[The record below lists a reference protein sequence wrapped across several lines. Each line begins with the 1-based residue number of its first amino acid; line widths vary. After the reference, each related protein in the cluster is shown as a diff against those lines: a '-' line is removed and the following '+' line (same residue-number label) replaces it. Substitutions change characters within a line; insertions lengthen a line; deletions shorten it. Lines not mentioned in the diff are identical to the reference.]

1 VKEVVMLGSGREVR
15 GGISAMV
22 NVCFEH
28 GLFDRWHA
36 RYLATHRDGP
46 RPLKALRAA
55 TSFAR
60 FAALVA
66 AGRVALV
73 HAHIASGAS
82 LWRKA
87 AFVRLARAARVPYV
101 LHVHAGDFE
110 AYYRRSSRL
119 TRALLRDLYA
129 KAATVVALSA
139 AWKAP
144 IEAVVPEARVQVVPN
159 PVAIPTW
166 NPHAA
171 PRRPVALF
179 LGVVRPEKG
188 VYELLAAWP
197 RVLAKL
203 PDARLVIAGS
213 GEIDR
218 ARATARELGICGSVD
233 FPGWVG
239 AEEKARLLAKASA
252 LVLPSHFEAL
262 PMAVLEGMAA
272 GLPVVATRVG
282 AIPDA
287 VGPEAGLLVEPRDV
301 GALAE
306 ALGLALGDSPRRIA
320 MGAAARLRAR
330 ENFSAEVV
338 VPAIE
343 RLWAS
348 LAPDAKRTNAWVA
361 VGP

>member
-1 VKEVVMLGSGREVR
+1 MLGSGREVR

-28 GLFDRWHA
+28 GLFDRWRA
-36 RYLATHRDGP
+36 RYLATHCDGA

-55 TSFAR
+55 VSFAR
-60 FAALVA
+60 FAALLA
-66 AGRVALV
+66 IGRVALV

-82 LWRKA
+82 FWRKA
-87 AFVRLARAARVPYV
+87 AFIHLARAAGVPYV

-110 AYYRRSSRL
+110 AFYRRSGRL
-119 TRALLRDLYA
+119 TRALLCDLYR
-129 KAATVVALSA
+129 KAARVVALSP

-144 IEAVVPEARVQVVPN
+144 IEAVVPEARIEVVPN
-159 PVAIPTW
+159 PVTIPPW

-179 LGVVRPEKG
+179 LGVVRAEKG

-197 RVLAKL
+197 RVLARL
-203 PDARLVIAGS
+203 PDARLVIAGT
-213 GEIDR
+213 GELAR
-218 ARATARELGICGSVD
+218 ARAFAQEQGVSSSID
-233 FPGWVG
+233 FPGWVDAAG
-239 AEEKARLLAKASA
+239 KARLLARASA

-272 GLPVVATRVG
+272 GLPIVATRVG
-282 AIPDA
+282 AIPET
-287 VGPEAGLLVEPRDV
+287 VGPEAGLLVPPHDV
-301 GALAE
+301 QALAE
-306 ALGLALGDSPRRIA
+306 ALATALGDGAQRIA

-343 RLWAS
+343 RLWGS
-348 LAPDAKRTNAWVA
+348 LAPDTKRTNAWVA
-361 VGP
+361 AGP

>member
-1 VKEVVMLGSGREVR
+1 MMEVVMLGSGREVR

-22 NVCFEH
+22 NVCFEQ

-36 RYLATHRDGP
+36 RYLATHCDGA
-46 RPLKALRAA
+46 RPVKALRAA
-55 TSFAR
+55 ASFAR
-60 FAALVA
+60 FATLLA
-66 AGRVALV
+66 AGRIALV

-87 AFVRLARAARVPYV
+87 AFIRLARAAGVPYV

-110 AYYRRSSRL
+110 ARYVRASRP
-119 TRALLRDLYA
+119 TRALLRDLYR
-129 KAATVVALSA
+129 KASRVIALSPS
-139 AWKAP
+139 WKEP
-144 IEAVVPEARVQVVPN
+144 IEGVVPEARVDVVPN
-159 PVAIPTW
+159 PVAIPPW

-179 LGVVRPEKG
+179 LGVVRAEKG

-197 RVLAKL
+197 WVLAKI
-203 PDARLVIAGS
+203 PEARLVIAGT
-213 GEIDR
+213 GELAR
-218 ARATARELGICGSVD
+218 ARALAQELGISPSIE

-239 AEEKARLLAKASA
+239 PEENARLLAKSSA

-272 GLPVVATRVG
+272 GLPIVATRVG
-282 AIPDA
+282 AIPEA
-287 VGPEAGLLVEPRDV
+287 VGAQAGILVPPHDV
-301 GALAE
+301 DALAR
-306 ALGLALGDSPRRIA
+306 ALTVTLGDGPQRIA

-343 RLWAS
+343 RLWSS
-348 LAPDAKRTNAWVA
+348 LAPDTKRTNRWVA
-361 VGP
+361 AGP

>member
-1 VKEVVMLGSGREVR
+1 MKEVVMLGSGREVR

-22 NVCFEH
+22 NVCFEQ

-36 RYLATHRDGP
+36 RYLATHCDGA
-46 RPLKALRAA
+46 RPVKALRAA
-55 TSFAR
+55 ASFAR
-60 FAALVA
+60 FATLLA
-66 AGRVALV
+66 AGRIALV

-87 AFVRLARAARVPYV
+87 AFIRLARAAGVPYV

-110 AYYRRSSRL
+110 AHYVRASRP
-119 TRALLRDLYA
+119 TRALLRDLYR
-129 KAATVVALSA
+129 KASRVIALSPS
-139 AWKAP
+139 WKEP
-144 IEAVVPEARVQVVPN
+144 IEGVVPEARVDVVPN
-159 PVAIPTW
+159 PVAIPPW

-179 LGVVRPEKG
+179 LGVVRAEKG

-197 RVLAKL
+197 WVLAKI
-203 PDARLVIAGS
+203 PEARLVIAGT
-213 GEIDR
+213 GELAR
-218 ARATARELGICGSVD
+218 ARALAQELGISPSIE

-239 AEEKARLLAKASA
+239 PEEKARLLAKSSA

-272 GLPVVATRVG
+272 GLPIVATRVG
-282 AIPDA
+282 AIPEA
-287 VGPEAGLLVEPRDV
+287 VGAQAGILVPPHDV
-301 GALAE
+301 DALAR
-306 ALGLALGDSPRRIA
+306 ALTVTLGDGPQRIA

-343 RLWAS
+343 RLWSS
-348 LAPDAKRTNAWVA
+348 LAPDTKRTNRWVA
-361 VGP
+361 AGP